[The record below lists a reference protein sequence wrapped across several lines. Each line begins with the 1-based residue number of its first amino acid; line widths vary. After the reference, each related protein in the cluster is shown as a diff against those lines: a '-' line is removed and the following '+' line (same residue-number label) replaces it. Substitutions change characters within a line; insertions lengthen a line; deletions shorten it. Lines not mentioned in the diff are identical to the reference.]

1 MAILDNWFNNQ
12 ENFAQYF
19 WVNSYE
25 YSCEREHF
33 IMFAFTG
40 DEKKEVE
47 LNVDINKFYDLE
59 RDSSSTGLWLKCQ
72 GYDKVSWTF
81 ISPLAIM
88 GSKLVFKFNNGQE
101 YIYEY
106 SDVIPEINLKRI
118 SKVNEFFGNALAIAY
133 NSNSKYISFFR
144 VNIPDREYDEHV
156 QKICSRMNEYAK
168 RIREQYK
175 KQEEIKE
182 AQIRAEL
189 LNAVRRTK
197 PEKKKEKPPI
207 IEEVS
212 WKDREIWMQEMHRK
226 QTVGMA
232 VKLAKKEILEVCK
245 RYANEIAEVKDP
257 IVNRVRNL
265 VSSYEIEVESDFFEF
280 REKEAEKLELLN
292 DEISTA
298 PYRFLNPY
306 HPMGKR
312 GDSHYSEE
320 DIEAAL
326 SEEGLNLDKIASI
339 METKYEDFVED
350 DFSDMDIDEILKY
363 DHYGQL

>member
-12 ENFAQYF
+12 ENFAKYF
-19 WVNSYE
+19 WVNSFE

-47 LNVDINKFYDLE
+47 LRIDTNKFYDLSQ
-59 RDSSSTGLWLKCQ
+59 DKSQTGLWLKGQ
-72 GYDKVSWTF
+72 GYDKVSWVF

-88 GSKLVFKFNNGQE
+88 GSKLKFIFDNGQE

-118 SKVNEFFGNALAIAY
+118 SKVNEFFGNALAVAY
-133 NSNSKYISFFR
+133 NSDSKDISFYR
-144 VNIPDREYDEHV
+144 VNIPDKEYDEHV

-168 RIREQYK
+168 RMREQYK
-175 KQEEIKE
+175 KQEEAKE

-189 LNAVRRTK
+189 LNALRTK
-197 PEKKKEKPPI
+197 PEPKKEKPPI
-207 IEEVS
+207 VEEVS
-212 WKDREIWMQEMHRK
+212 WKDREIWMKEMHRK
-226 QTVGMA
+226 QTVGRA
-232 VKLAKKEILEVCK
+232 IQQAKKEILEVCK
-245 RYANEIAEVKDP
+245 RYANEIAEIKDP
-257 IVNRVRNL
+257 IVNSVRNL
-265 VSSYEIEVESDFFEF
+265 VSSYEIEVETDFFEF
-280 REKEAEKLELLN
+280 REKDAEKLELMN
-292 DEISTA
+292 DQISIS
-298 PYRFLNPY
+298 PYRFTNPY

-326 SEEGLNLDKIASI
+326 SEEGLNIDEIASI
-339 METKYEDFVED
+339 LESKYEDFVED